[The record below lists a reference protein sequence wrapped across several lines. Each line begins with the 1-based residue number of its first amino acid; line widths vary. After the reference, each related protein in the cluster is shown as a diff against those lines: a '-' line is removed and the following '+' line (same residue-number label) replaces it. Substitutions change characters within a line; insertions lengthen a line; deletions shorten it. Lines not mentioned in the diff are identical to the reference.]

1 MTKIYRNAVRR
12 QFVAEMVRIGD
23 SYLSED
29 ARDHSKLYSTHN
41 PLRHLFLLLKIHP
54 HINNVELSE
63 LWRIFYDRCAGCLLF
78 HSKRNIDWGNTVATE
93 CAELAVKC
101 LEMLDE
107 FEPADGSSEA
117 DFDAWAARF
126 VESASFFP
134 NELFIALASVKTPN
148 QDVESKRLK
157 LLRTPPKAV
166 RSAHTSQDLRSEHQ
180 SPADS
185 ASKCSA
191 GSPHL
196 VVDMPQV
203 GNVTGHSGS
212 DSPASTQGTGLGD
225 DNTNPGIAT
234 GSGIL
239 GGTRSLRGMIK
250 GALRLGSK

>member
-1 MTKIYRNAVRR
+1 MTNIYGNAVRR
-12 QFVAEMVRIGD
+12 HFVAEMVRIGD

-29 ARDHSKLYSTHN
+29 ARDHNKLYSMHN

-54 HINNVELSE
+54 YINDVELSE
-63 LWRIFYDRCAGCLLF
+63 LWRIFYDRCAECLMF
-78 HSKRNIDWGNTVATE
+78 HSKRNIDWGNTVETE

-117 DFDAWAARF
+117 DFHAWAARF

-157 LLRTPPKAV
+157 LLRTPPKA
-166 RSAHTSQDLRSEHQ
+166 AHTAHGSQDLRSEHQ
-180 SPADS
+180 CPAES

-191 GSPHL
+191 GSPHV
-196 VVDMPQV
+196 VVDMPQ
-203 GNVTGHSGS
+203 GSNVTGDSGS
-212 DSPASTQGTGLGD
+212 YVPASTQRTGLGD
-225 DNTNPGIAT
+225 DNTNRGIAAE
-234 GSGIL
+234 SGIL